1 MKLGDVASLVT
12 IDPRKLTEYALD
24 PEHPLGC
31 HKAYVFERVLGFTM
45 STYEPLLAQIERAA
59 LAAEAHLARTDV
71 HGSHYT
77 VDLNITGPEGQ
88 RAVVRTG
95 WLVATSSGEARL
107 TTLYVRSRR

>member
-1 MKLGDVASLVT
+1 VKLGDVASLVT
-12 IDPRKLTEYALD
+12 IDPRKLTAYALD

-31 HKAYVFERVLGFTM
+31 HKAYVFERVLGFTV
-45 STYEPLLAQIERAA
+45 SNYEPLVEQIERAA
-59 LAAEAHLARTDV
+59 LSAEAYLTRTDA

-77 VDLNITGPEGQ
+77 VDLSITGPEGQ